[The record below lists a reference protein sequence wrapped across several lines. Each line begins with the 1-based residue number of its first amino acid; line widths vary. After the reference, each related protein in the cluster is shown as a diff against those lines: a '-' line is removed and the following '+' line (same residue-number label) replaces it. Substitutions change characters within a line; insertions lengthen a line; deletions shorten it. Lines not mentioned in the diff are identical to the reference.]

1 MKIIKTKDQS
11 VIIYINEKIKQYI
24 EREEIKEYDSQLFIK
39 WLRPSL
45 TAFNIAVWVALEED
59 KCLGYLIVQVNP
71 TFTYEKLNI
80 ISLFGDTPEIE
91 AKLLEGAEVW
101 AKSNGIKI
109 CQTSTFH
116 PKKWKDR
123 GFQVVE
129 HLLTKEI

>member
-11 VIIYINEKIKQYI
+11 VIIYINDKIKECI
-24 EREEIKEYDSQLFIK
+24 ERDEIKEYNSQLFVK
-39 WLRPSL
+39 WLR
-45 TAFNIAVWVALEED
+45 TALLNPFYQVWVALEEE
-59 KCLGYLIVQVNP
+59 KCLGYIITQLTQTLTQEKLSIVQ
-71 TFTYEKLNI
+71 
-80 ISLFGDTPEIE
+80 LFGDTPDVE

-101 AKSNGIKI
+101 AKNNGINQ

-123 GFQVVE
+123 GFKVVE